1 MKRKMILA
9 PIIVLLLLLA
19 VAPVMADQPK
29 VWDEKNNDKFET
41 FQVLARGSFLVPS
54 LNPDNWQYIPSLEEC
69 NKVIVSW
76 DEVMTIMEITVDGNT
91 YVMGTDFTYKGRF
104 TMIIYDPV
112 FTSPPPV
119 LVFSLVPLARDMSSQ
134 IDYEYTFLPASGIEG
149 TIRMQAIFKEG
160 ETTSSL
166 GGVYSIS
173 SLSGTGDLQ
182 NVQIKATTNNTGLP
196 PHTPSWNVGHFGIV
210 SGWPE

>member
-1 MKRKMILA
+1 MNRKMFLA
-9 PIIVLLLLLA
+9 PIIVLLLLIA
-19 VAPVMADQPK
+19 IAPVMATQPK

-41 FQVLARGSFLVPS
+41 FQVLARGSFSAS
-54 LNPDNWQYIPSLEEC
+54 LNPNNWQYIPSLEEC

-76 DEVMTIMEITVDGNT
+76 DEVMTAMEIGVDGNT
-91 YVMGTDFTYKGRF
+91 YVMGTDFTYEGRATYIF
-104 TMIIYDPV
+104 YDPV
-112 FTSPPPV
+112 FPSPPPV
-119 LVFSLVPLARDMSSQ
+119 IPFTIASRHFTSQ
-134 IDYEYTFLPASGIEG
+134 VDYEYTFLPASGIEG

-160 ETTSSL
+160 EPSSFL
-166 GGVYSIS
+166 GGDYSIS

-196 PHTPSWNVGHFGIV
+196 PHTPSWNIGHWGIV